1 MNLIDYTNIV
11 TKLMKSDEQTAPIR
25 ARKITGLDI
34 AGTFHIHQY
43 SYKNKD
49 IELYAFCN
57 EHEKRHQ
64 KRYTFC
70 GHCVKNNDLVK
81 LSARGIQA
89 RSLYKL
95 MQKQNQKSSR

>member
-11 TKLMKSDEQTAPIR
+11 IKLMKSGEQTAPIR

-34 AGTFHIHQY
+34 AGTFYIYQY
-43 SYKNKD
+43 SYKNQD
-49 IELYAFCN
+49 TEFYAFCN

-81 LSARGIQA
+81 LSAGGIQA